1 MTEFNKWHMQ
11 QTEGVKHHCTAL
23 AELTKHNSTSEQR
36 ACFFSFAA
44 SAWHIRQHY
53 WSVTLR
59 SRQSSPKPDIP
70 PFPKIN
76 SDRRCLLA
84 PRSRERILMAAKVP
98 AGECFKIQPA
108 TMGNILAIK
117 KNLNLCQRQLLS
129 PLRLQN
135 TLIESIARV
144 KNKGSNQSDLLRA
157 NERSVYLMPSDICLL
172 LFRPILYISMCK

>member
-1 MTEFNKWHMQ
+1 MEHNTDLYSSLIITSRSARIMTEFNKWHMQ

-44 SAWHIRQHY
+44 SAPHIRQLY
-53 WSVTLR
+53 WPVTFR
-59 SRQSSPKPDIP
+59 SSQNSPKPDIP

-76 SDRRCLLA
+76 SDRRCLHA
-84 PRSRERILMAAKVP
+84 PRRRERILMPAKVH

-117 KNLNLCQRQLLS
+117 KKR
-129 PLRLQN
+129 
-135 TLIESIARV
+135 TFV
-144 KNKGSNQSDLLRA
+144 KCN
-157 NERSVYLMPSDICLL
+157 CLVL
-172 LFRPILYISMCK
+172 WGCRTHW